1 MCRGS
6 GSVKSHPPEWGT
18 CTGSRWRRLR
28 KASGSCRCA
37 GKSPSRLS
45 CREPRGLTLVG
56 TLGSA
61 FFYYYF
67 YYYYIIIFI
76 KKYIYIYINY

>member
-45 CREPRGLTLVG
+45 CREPRGSTLVG

-61 FFYYYF
+61 FFYYY
-67 YYYYIIIFI
+67 YIIIIIIILLFLL
-76 KKYIYIYINY
+76 KYIYI